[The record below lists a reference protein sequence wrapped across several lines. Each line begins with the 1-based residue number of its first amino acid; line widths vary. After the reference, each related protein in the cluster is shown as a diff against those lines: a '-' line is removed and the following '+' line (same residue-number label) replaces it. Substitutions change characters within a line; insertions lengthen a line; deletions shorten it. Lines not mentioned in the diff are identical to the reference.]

1 MIMNTSTYFA
11 GSLIGLMLLAGCSAI
26 PRNAVPESLTEDTNL
41 ISLDNVRFFGDAL
54 PEDARQVVRKKVD
67 QSIAGRPEEWNGD
80 RIIDV
85 NLLIITGG
93 GPDGAFG
100 AGLLNGMTDGK
111 NRLEFEVVTGVSTG
125 ALIAPFAFL
134 GPEYDS
140 VIKDLYTKSSTKDI
154 IQQKN
159 ALVGLFSNALSDSKP
174 LQELIAKNI
183 TMEFMK
189 KVADEYKIGRRLFV
203 GTTNLDAQRPVIWNM
218 GEIAS
223 YNNEE
228 ALNLFRK
235 VLLASASIP
244 AAFPA
249 VKFEVEANGQIYKE
263 LHVDGGVTNN
273 AFFLPIRVGLGQYLK
288 ELGLQVRPTMYVI
301 RNSSSAPA
309 WEPVGNKTL
318 EIAKRSIDTL
328 VKSSTTGDLHK
339 LYTFSQINDI
349 GFRITSVPS
358 SFKQK
363 SRELFDP
370 VYMGKL
376 YDVGYK
382 VGLNGVTWDTTP
394 PGL

>member
-26 PRNAVPESLTEDTNL
+26 PRNAVPESLTEDSNL
-41 ISLDNVRFFGDAL
+41 ISLENVRFFGDAL
-54 PEDARQVVRKKVD
+54 PEDARKVVRKKVD

-140 VIKDLYTKSSTKDI
+140 VIRDLYTKSSTKDI
-154 IQQKN
+154 ILQKN
-159 ALVGLFSNALSDSKP
+159 ALVGLFSNALSDTKP

-183 TMEFMK
+183 TMEFME
-189 KVADEYKIGRRLFV
+189 KVADEYEIGRRLFV

-228 ALNLFRK
+228 ALKLFRK

-249 VKFEVEANGQIYKE
+249 VKFEVVANGQKFKE

-339 LYTFSQINDI
+339 LYTFTQINDI

-376 YDVGYK
+376 YEVGYK

>member
-26 PRNAVPESLTEDTNL
+26 PRNAVPESLTEDSNL
-41 ISLDNVRFFGDAL
+41 ISLENVRFFGDAL
-54 PEDARQVVRKKVD
+54 PEDARKVVRKKVD
-67 QSIAGRPEEWNGD
+67 QSIAGRPEEWNSD

-140 VIKDLYTKSSTKDI
+140 VIRDLYTKSSTKDI
-154 IQQKN
+154 ILQKN

-183 TMEFMK
+183 TMEFME
-189 KVADEYKIGRRLFV
+189 KVADEYEIGRRLFV

-301 RNSSSAPA
+301 RNSSSTPA

-339 LYTFSQINDI
+339 LYTFTQINDM

-376 YDVGYK
+376 YEVGYK
-382 VGLNGVTWDTTP
+382 VGLNGITWDTTP

>member
-26 PRNAVPESLTEDTNL
+26 PRNAVPESLTDDTNL
-41 ISLDNVRFFGDAL
+41 ISLENVRFFGDAL

-67 QSIAGRPEEWNGD
+67 QSVAGRPEEWNGD

-140 VIKDLYTKSSTKDI
+140 VIRDLYTKSSTKDI

-159 ALVGLFSNALSDSKP
+159 ALVGLFSNALADSKP
-174 LQELIAKNI
+174 LQDLIAKNI
-183 TMEFMK
+183 TMEFME
-189 KVADEYKIGRRLFV
+189 KVAAEYKIGRRLFV

-223 YNNEE
+223 YNNKE

-249 VKFEVEANGQIYKE
+249 VKFEVEANGQKFKE

-339 LYTFSQINDI
+339 LYTFTQINDI

>member
-189 KVADEYKIGRRLFV
+189 KVADEYEIGRRLFV

>member
-189 KVADEYKIGRRLFV
+189 KVADEYEIGRRLFV

-376 YDVGYK
+376 YEVGYK

>member
-41 ISLDNVRFFGDAL
+41 ISLENVRFFGDAL

-67 QSIAGRPEEWNGD
+67 QSVAGRPEEWNGD

-140 VIKDLYTKSSTKDI
+140 VIRDLYTKSSTKDI

-159 ALVGLFSNALSDSKP
+159 ALVGLFSNALADSKP
-174 LQELIAKNI
+174 LQDLIAKNI
-183 TMEFMK
+183 TMEFME
-189 KVADEYKIGRRLFV
+189 KVAAEYKIGRRLFV

-223 YNNEE
+223 YNNKE

-249 VKFEVEANGQIYKE
+249 VKFEVEANGQKFKE

-363 SRELFDP
+363 SKELFDP

-376 YDVGYK
+376 YEVGYK

>member
-223 YNNEE
+223 YNNKE

-363 SRELFDP
+363 SKELFDP

-376 YDVGYK
+376 YEVGYK